1 VKIRLLS
8 YNVRYGGSGRE
19 AALAATIRAAAPDL
33 VVFQEATDPRVI
45 ESLAKATGMPHWSA
59 RVGHS
64 TAFMSRIAVARWDWH
79 RPRPCRRAFLEI
91 VPAGTETR
99 LFAVHL
105 SALHTDWMERLR
117 VRELKALLRSIERHQ
132 HGFHVL
138 AGDFNTLAP
147 DAILDWRR
155 LPRRLQIL
163 GWLGGRRIQ
172 WQIVK
177 RMVDAGYADGFRNLH
192 PEDDGFTFP
201 SWDPHVRLDYLF
213 VPGGAMERVRCC
225 EVFGAA
231 EARVASDHLPLMAEV
246 DV

>member
-1 VKIRLLS
+1 MKLRLLS
-8 YNVRYGGSGRE
+8 YNIRYGGTGRE
-19 AALAATIRAAAPDL
+19 AAIAATITAAAPDL
-33 VVFQEATDPRVI
+33 VLFQEATEPRVI
-45 ESLAKATGMPHWSA
+45 EAVAKATGLPHWAA

-64 TAFMSRIAVARWDWH
+64 TAFLSRIPIAHRQWH
-79 RPRPCRRAFLEI
+79 RPRPCRRAFLELGLE
-91 VPAGTETR
+91 GTETR

-117 VRELKALLRSIERHQ
+117 VRELTALLKSIERHQ

-177 RMVDAGYADGFRNLH
+177 RMVEAGYADGYRRLH
-192 PEDDGFTFP
+192 PGDHGFTFP
-201 SWDPHVRLDYLF
+201 AWDPHVRLDYLF
-213 VPGGAMERVRCC
+213 VPGASMERVRCC
-225 EVFGAA
+225 EVFQGG
-231 EARVASDHLPLMAEV
+231 EALTASDHLPLVAEV